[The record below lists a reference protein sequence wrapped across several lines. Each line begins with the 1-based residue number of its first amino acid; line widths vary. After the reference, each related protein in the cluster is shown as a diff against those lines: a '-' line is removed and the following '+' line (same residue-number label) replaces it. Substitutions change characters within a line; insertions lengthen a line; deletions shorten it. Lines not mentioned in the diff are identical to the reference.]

1 MSCKKA
7 PADREFRNL
16 SGNVVECAS
25 ASLQES
31 YRLKERRKAGLV
43 PAREQERAASNSLAS
58 DSVAPKTRQKTAL
71 GSTASEA
78 KEAAL

>member
-1 MSCKKA
+1 
-7 PADREFRNL
+7 
-16 SGNVVECAS
+16 
-25 ASLQES
+25 
-31 YRLKERRKAGLV
+31 V

-78 KEAAL
+78 KEAGFIGLRGGEFSTGEMGNFHPALRLRRWWWTAGLDALEK